1 MWLVLTW
8 FYILNFDSFCKSV
21 RKIHTKNNRSDN
33 YKYTSN
39 YKKEY
44 VLNTFQ
50 REALIGLILGDGFLE
65 RTKPHHNT
73 RLRIEQS
80 YPEKKQYFDHLYLLF
95 EPMVGMDP
103 SIIERKADKRT
114 GLVYK
119 SIFFWTLKFLCLNEF
134 YEMFYKNKVKTVPNN
149 LGELLTPVGLAYWI
163 MDDGGKSFYGQTILH
178 TRSFT
183 KNEVKFI
190 QTVLKNNFGLV
201 TRIEEKKLNQW
212 IIYTPL
218 KQDVKFIN
226 IVGKYIHESMLY
238 KVQ

>member
-1 MWLVLTW
+1 
-8 FYILNFDSFCKSV
+8 
-21 RKIHTKNNRSDN
+21 
-33 YKYTSN
+33 
-39 YKKEY
+39 
-44 VLNTFQ
+44 
-50 REALIGLILGDGFLE
+50 
-65 RTKPHHNT
+65 
-73 RLRIEQS
+73 
-80 YPEKKQYFDHLYLLF
+80 
-95 EPMVGMDP
+95 
-103 SIIERKADKRT
+103 
-114 GLVYK
+114 
-119 SIFFWTLKFLCLNEF
+119 
-134 YEMFYKNKVKTVPNN
+134 MFYKNKVKPVPNN

-212 IIYTPL
+212 IIYIPL
-218 KQDVKFIN
+218 KQDVKLIN